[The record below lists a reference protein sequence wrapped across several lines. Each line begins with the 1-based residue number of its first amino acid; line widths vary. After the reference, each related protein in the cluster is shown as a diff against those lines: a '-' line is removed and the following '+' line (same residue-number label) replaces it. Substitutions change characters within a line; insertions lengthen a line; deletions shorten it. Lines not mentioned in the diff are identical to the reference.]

1 MLRFVLSCAV
11 GFACCSYS
19 APKISKIQSCR
30 DLKTALEAAYQN
42 NGSILEAR
50 QNVLANHD
58 KITQYLA
65 GFKPTVTF
73 NAGLQ
78 KSYNSISNTEA
89 GNSPN
94 SNNQSTGGE
103 QTQRTY
109 GVRGEYNIFEG
120 GRTIHGF
127 KAQDTQIRSL
137 WADLQSKEQNVLLE
151 VIKSYLDILYYQGV
165 CKAYRA
171 ALDQYKRAYDSAFEK
186 HKVGEEA
193 LTQVKNAEAEYN
205 NALSILH
212 QNEQQLIQSQN
223 NFYQLTG
230 LEAQD
235 LQSVDFPNVQNMQN
249 IERLFE
255 KAKDKNPNILN
266 VILQHK
272 SAQYEKRTAEGSM
285 LPRADLFVQVNRSE
299 SPSRQDGKADDPK
312 NQNSFPGGQLF
323 TNLFQTQTQFGINV
337 KWTLYD
343 GGIARSQRR
352 LAHEKSMLSRVTLNK
367 IFQQLRQNIRDGVSA
382 IKIYKDNIEVQK
394 AQIDARKVALEATI
408 QEQNAGTKVVL
419 DVLFAQ
425 KFLLDAERGYQEALR
440 SYFVAYYTLLSIVGD
455 LTPTYLK
462 LGIREFSPLD
472 HYEQA
477 KKRL

>member
-1 MLRFVLSCAV
+1 MLRFFLSFTL
-11 GFACCSYS
+11 GFSFFSYS
-19 APKISKIQSCR
+19 LPKVSKSQSCR
-30 DLKTALEAAYQN
+30 DLKTALEAAYKN
-42 NGSILEAR
+42 NGTILEAR
-50 QNVLANHD
+50 QNVLSNHD

-78 KSYNSISNTEA
+78 KSYNSISNNQA
-89 GNSPN
+89 GNVLDPTT
-94 SNNQSTGGE
+94 QSTGGE

-127 KAQDTQIRSL
+127 KAQDTQIRAL

-151 VIKSYLDILYYQGV
+151 VVKSYLDILYYQGV
-165 CKAYRA
+165 CKSYRA

-186 HKVGEEA
+186 NKVGDEA

-205 NALSILH
+205 NALSILQ

-223 NFYQLTG
+223 NFHQLTG
-230 LEAQD
+230 VEAQD
-235 LQSVDFPNVQNMQN
+235 LRSVDFPDVKNMQN
-249 IERLFE
+249 IERLFD
-255 KAKDKNPNILN
+255 KAKDKNPNILTI
-266 VILQHK
+266 ILQHK

-299 SPSRQDGKADDPK
+299 SPSRQDGNPLV
-312 NQNSFPGGQLF
+312 NGGLSFPGGQLF
-323 TNLFQTQTQFGINV
+323 TNQFQTQTQFGINV
-337 KWTLYD
+337 RWTLYD
-343 GGIARSQRR
+343 GGVARSQRR

-367 IFQQLRQNIRDGVSA
+367 IFQQLRQSIRDGVSA
-382 IKIYKDNIEVQK
+382 IKIFKDNIDIQK
-394 AQIDARKVALEATI
+394 AQINARKIALEATI

-425 KFLLDAERGYQEALR
+425 KFLLDAERGHQEALR

-455 LTPTYLK
+455 LNPSYLK
-462 LGIREFSPLD
+462 LKIDEFNPIA
-472 HYEQA
+472 HYDQA
-477 KKRL
+477 KKRM